1 MILFSVRRPA
11 TIAQGEHETL
21 SMVAEGSLKPH
32 ECFLISVLRNA
43 KLTKKYAF
51 SRKIQTQLWNH
62 VIFIIIYTCL
72 L

>member
-21 SMVAEGSLKPH
+21 PMVARGSLKPH
-32 ECFLISVLRNA
+32 ECFPISVLRNA
-43 KLTKKYAF
+43 KLTKNIAKYKHNF
-51 SRKIQTQLWNH
+51 GIML
-62 VIFIIIYTCL
+62 FL